1 VRIKETYLTEKIK
14 IQERYTLELA
24 KMEFKNLV
32 DLEGFKV
39 KNPSTTQKEIQTQ
52 NNHEIPQ
59 KKKKRLN
66 NQ

>member
-1 VRIKETYLTEKIK
+1 MRIKETYLTEKIK

-59 KKKKRLN
+59 KKKRLN